1 VVSYYLTMSQQK
13 NRGQG
18 ARRRARSADAKN
30 ERRAQ
35 ILDAAIDLLDGGDL
49 DRITVASVA
58 TRAGIAK
65 GTVYLYFRTKEELF
79 LGLTERLLEDW
90 FDELDTALAGG
101 QGWIQASA
109 LADLLTDALT
119 QRPLLRHLLGL
130 LGPVLERN
138 LDADRAVR
146 FKWRVAGR
154 MTATGTL
161 LERRTVFLRPGDG
174 ARVLLHLQALAAGLQ
189 VLAEPPAPVRQVLD
203 APGLELFR
211 LEFER
216 EFRSAARA
224 LLTGL
229 ERTN

>member
-1 VVSYYLTMSQQK
+1 MSQQQP
-13 NRGQG
+13 RTTH
-18 ARRRARSADAKN
+18 RRARTADAKS
-30 ERRAQ
+30 ERRTQ
-35 ILDAAIDLLDGGDL
+35 ILDAAITLLDAGDP
-49 DRITVASVA
+49 DQITVASVA

-90 FDELDTALAGG
+90 FDELDAALAGG

-154 MTATGTL
+154 MTATGAL

-174 ARVLLHLQALAAGLQ
+174 TRVLLHLQALAAGLQ
-189 VLAEPPAPVRQVLD
+189 VLAEPAAPVRQVLE

-211 LEFER
+211 MEFER

>member
-1 VVSYYLTMSQQK
+1 MSQPASH
-13 NRGQG
+13 RSP
-18 ARRRARSADAKN
+18 RRRARTADAKSR
-30 ERRAQ
+30 RRAQ
-35 ILDAAIDLLDGGDL
+35 ILDAAIGFLDKGDPNQ
-49 DRITVASVA
+49 ITVASVA
-58 TRAGIAK
+58 ARAGVAK

-79 LGLTERLLEDW
+79 LGLTERLLEEW
-90 FDELDTALAGG
+90 FDELDAALAGG

-109 LADLLTDALT
+109 LANLLTEALDR
-119 QRPLLRHLLGL
+119 RPLLRHLLGV
-130 LGPVLERN
+130 LGPVLEQN

-174 ARVLLHLQALAAGLQ
+174 TRVLLHLQALAAGLQ
-189 VLAEPPAPVRQVLD
+189 VLAEPPTPVRQVLD

-211 LEFER
+211 LEFAR

>member
-1 VVSYYLTMSQQK
+1 MSQPASH
-13 NRGQG
+13 RGP
-18 ARRRARSADAKN
+18 RRRARTADAKSR
-30 ERRAQ
+30 RRAQ
-35 ILDAAIDLLDGGDL
+35 ILDAAIGFLDKGDPNQ
-49 DRITVASVA
+49 ITVASVA
-58 TRAGIAK
+58 ARAGVAK

-79 LGLTERLLEDW
+79 LGLTERLLEEW
-90 FDELDTALAGG
+90 FDELDAALAGG

-109 LADLLTDALT
+109 LANLLTEALDR
-119 QRPLLRHLLGL
+119 RPLLRHLLGV
-130 LGPVLERN
+130 LGPVLEQN

-174 ARVLLHLQALAAGLQ
+174 TRVLLHLQALAAGLQ
-189 VLAEPPAPVRQVLD
+189 VLAEPPTPVRQVLD

-211 LEFER
+211 LEFAR